1 MYRKSVVDKEAHLT
15 HLMRRPMI
23 LYEGPSWIWRPSQP
37 LMNFLDFSWKSDAVG
52 VCRLKFEFW
61 QNFFWSC
68 SHLLGMGVW
77 PNHRFWRKNFWN
89 RSKIGVSR
97 SNFMIFHEIWV
108 PLSHAE
114 CNKTLKNGPIQNL
127 KSSTWLLMI
136 KLSLCD
142 VLGNVKRNPTSSDVK
157 TRVRAIRNWGTPCH
171 TPCAIKRLK
180 MVRLKLWKVP
190 HNREW

>member
-1 MYRKSVVDKEAHLT
+1 MIYHENWRR
-15 HLMRRPMI
+15 RRP
-23 LYEGPSWIWRPSQP
+23 WVK
-37 LMNFLDFSWKSDAVG
+37 NFD
-52 VCRLKFEFW
+52 
-61 QNFFWSC
+61 FFWSC

-136 KLSLCD
+136 KLSLFD
-142 VLGNVKRNPTSSDVK
+142 VLGNVKLNSTSSDVK
-157 TRVRAIRNWGTPCH
+157 TRYRAIRNWGTPCH

-180 MVRLKLWKVP
+180 MVRLKIWKVP

>member
-1 MYRKSVVDKEAHLT
+1 MKYVAAG
-15 HLMRRPMI
+15 I
-23 LYEGPSWIWRPSQP
+23 
-37 LMNFLDFSWKSDAVG
+37 
-52 VCRLKFEFW
+52 CRLKFEIW
-61 QNFFWSC
+61 HNFVWFC
-68 SHLLGMGVW
+68 SLLLCMGVW
-77 PNHRFWRKNFWN
+77 PNHRFWRKNFWI

-157 TRVRAIRNWGTPCH
+157 TRYRAIRNWGTPCH
-171 TPCAIKRLK
+171 TPSAIKRLK
-180 MVRLKLWKVP
+180 MVWLKIWKVS
-190 HNREW
+190 HNRE